1 MAKYETTAQA
11 KQDIARQLQEK
22 GRQLRD
28 ISGSTDP
35 VLKARAEQ
43 LSKDI
48 DKLNNQ
54 MMMTGGL
61 GAFAGGLASGVT
73 GLLTAVPDIAI
84 GLTNLVRGTD
94 TKTLS
99 ERMLPGIESV
109 SQEQAGLFGAGKGLG
124 SSVGLTR
131 GLAAL
136 NVGTNITDEMV
147 FNGTPV
153 TQLLTV
159 AGMLTK
165 AGASGLKN
173 WQENRGIKKIQEQLG
188 PEGWNNFRE
197 FMLKGQD
204 SSDPA
209 VAGIVAKLRSNPQY
223 AEVFNI
229 LEKRATAKAL
239 EGTRAVTRTGY
250 DADKAGSSVYQ
261 AIDGEVQ
268 KLKEAITKDPAAKFE
283 AAKKMGGNN
292 DIFMT
297 DKTVAKLD
305 DLITEFSQK
314 VGKTGAGTTDANKA
328 LNFMRTMRD
337 DLSAGRISVERM
349 QALLGEFGAQAK
361 QGESLI
367 ADVSLGTQKRI
378 ASAIFSGLKDDIADT
393 ASNSTVERIRSIA
406 RLVDEA
412 RDQTRKG
419 YEAYEA
425 FASKGLPAALKNKT
439 LASMDTEE
447 VMSTIKNLSNAERDR
462 MGAILKNTAPEDL
475 KRIRQVMYDDFIQ
488 SARTTLPDG
497 TTGVDLKLL
506 ARKFNTL
513 DENGQKS
520 IAFALDV
527 PMSDFTAKMKDAEN
541 FFKYQQN
548 FAGKVEGK
556 ALTPAEIAEMSTA
569 GYVFGGYGTGKA
581 AGLMGRMWN
590 TIKGG
595 LSDDNML
602 NYLLSPEAKG
612 ILMESVKSPNATKT
626 LEKLVRPLAGRDA
639 QGQLLNAG
647 EFAIRAATGPSPSEQ
662 VPGQAQP
669 QARPALEIDETGNVM
684 EVSPAPAQPAVAPGQ
699 RPALDLSY
707 DPAEIEK
714 QIRAT
719 AEKQGLGQYA
729 DMFVKQAQAESGLNP
744 YAVSSKGASGIFQH
758 MPATAQEL
766 GINPF
771 DPNQSIEGGVR
782 YMGQLLNKYQNDP
795 TKALAAYNWGMGNV
809 DRQGLE
815 KMPTE
820 TQNYLSRILA

>member
-22 GRQLRD
+22 GRQLRA
-28 ISGSTDP
+28 ISSSNDP

-84 GLTNLVRGTD
+84 GLTNLARGTD

-109 SQEQAGLFGAGKGLG
+109 SQEQAGLFGAGKGIG

-173 WQENRGIKKIQEQLG
+173 WDENRGIKKIQEQLG

-229 LEKRATAKAL
+229 LEKRTTEKAL
-239 EGTRAVTRTGY
+239 EGARAVTKAGY
-250 DADKAGSSVYQ
+250 PAEQAGSSIFQ
-261 AIDGEVQ
+261 AIDGKVQ
-268 KLKEAITKDPAAKFE
+268 ALKEAITKDPAAKFE

-425 FASKGLPAALKNKT
+425 FAAKGLPAALKNKT

-447 VMSTIKNLSNAERDR
+447 LMSTIKNLSNAERDR

-475 KRIRQVMYDDFIQ
+475 KRVRQVMYDDFIQ

-527 PMSDFTAKMKDAEN
+527 PMSEFSAKMKDAEN

-556 ALTPAEIAEMSTA
+556 AFSPAELAEMSTA
-569 GYVFGGYGTGKA
+569 GYVFGGYGLGKEV
-581 AGLMGRMWN
+581 GLMGRMWN

-595 LSDDNML
+595 LSDENML

-647 EFAIRAATGPSPSEQ
+647 EFAIRAATGPSTSEQ
-662 VPGQAQP
+662 VPGKAQP
-669 QARPALEIDETGNVM
+669 QDRPALEIDETGNVM
-684 EVSPAPAQPAVAPGQ
+684 EVSPTPAQPAVAPGQ

>member
-22 GRQLRD
+22 GRQLRA
-28 ISGSTDP
+28 ISSSNDP
-35 VLKARAEQ
+35 VLKERASQ
-43 LSKDI
+43 LSSEI

-73 GLLTAVPDIAI
+73 GLLTAIPDIAI
-84 GLTNLVRGTD
+84 GLTNLARGTD

-99 ERMLPGIESV
+99 ERMLPGVESV
-109 SQEQAGLFGAGKGLG
+109 SQEQAGLFGAGKGIG

-136 NVGTNITDEMV
+136 NVGTNITDETV

-159 AGMLTK
+159 AGMLSK
-165 AGASGLKN
+165 AGAQGIKN
-173 WQENRGIKKIQEQLG
+173 WQENRGIKQIMAQLG
-188 PEGWNNFRE
+188 PDGENTFRQ

-209 VAGIVAKLRSNPQY
+209 IAGVVAKLRSNPQF

-229 LEKRATAKAL
+229 LESSATGKAL
-239 EGTRAVTRTGY
+239 EGARATT
-250 DADKAGSSVYQ
+250 KAGYKAEEAGSAIYQ
-261 AIDGEVQ
+261 AIDGKV
-268 KLKEAITKDPAAKFE
+268 KSLKEAITKDPAAKFE

-305 DLITEFSQK
+305 DLIVEFEQK
-314 VGKTGAGTTDANKA
+314 VGKTGAGTTDATKA
-328 LNFMRTMRD
+328 LNFMRTMKD

-378 ASAIFSGLKDDIADT
+378 ASVIFSGLKDDIAET
-393 ASNSTVERIRSIA
+393 ASTSTVERIRSIA

-447 VMSTIKNLSNAERDR
+447 LMGTIKGLSNQERDR
-462 MGAILKNTAPEDL
+462 MAGILANTAPEDL
-475 KRIRQVMYDDFIQ
+475 KRVRQVMYDDFIQ

-506 ARKFNTL
+506 AKKFNTL
-513 DENGQKS
+513 PENQRNAV
-520 IAFALDV
+520 AFALDV
-527 PMSDFTAKMKDAEN
+527 PVSDFAAKMKDAEN

-556 ALTPAEIAEMSTA
+556 VLSPADLAEMSTA
-569 GYVFGGYGTGKA
+569 GYVFGGYGAGKA
-581 AGLMGRMWN
+581 AGFMGRMWN

-595 LSDDNML
+595 LSEENML
-602 NYLLSPEAKG
+602 NFLLAPEAKN
-612 ILMESVKSPNATKT
+612 LLTESIKSPNATK
-626 LEKLVRPLAGRDA
+626 LVEKLGRTLAGRDTTDT
-639 QGQLLNAG
+639 LLKAG
-647 EFAIRAATGPSPSEQ
+647 ELGIRAATGPTTGEP
-662 VPGQAQP
+662 
-669 QARPALEIDETGNVM
+669 ARPQPAGRPSLEIDETGNVI
-684 EVSPAPAQPAVAPGQ
+684 ETSPAAPAETPAPGS

-707 DPAEIEK
+707 DPAAIEK
-714 QIRAT
+714 QIRAE
-719 AEKQGLGQYA
+719 ADKQGLGQYA

-744 YAVSSKGASGIFQH
+744 YAVSNKGASGIFQH

-766 GINPF
+766 GIENPF
-771 DPNQSIEGGVR
+771 DMNQSISGGVK
-782 YMGQLLNKYQNDP
+782 YMGQLLNKYGNDP

-809 DRQGLE
+809 DRQGLQN
-815 KMPTE
+815 MPAE
-820 TQNYLSRILA
+820 TQNYLNRILA